1 MASSKDMT
9 LTSVKVKA
17 DLFENFK
24 IECVKRKF
32 SFQKLADRSLYL
44 YLTNE
49 DFRKQINS
57 QVDKGFKVGKL
68 NNILYIQVM
77 KDHGLLVEKYRPTNI
92 DNYVGN
98 ESIKKSIS
106 NYISQNDIQ
115 NLIFYGPAGTGK
127 TTLAKLIVKN
137 IDCDHI
143 YINASDERG
152 IETIRDKVSGFASV
166 MSFKPLKVVILD
178 EADFLTIQ
186 AQASLRNVID

>member
-127 TTLAKLIVKN
+127 TIIHANKDMEEGTMKISSMGLIEFKFSN
-137 IDCDHI
+137 
-143 YINASDERG
+143 DEVSSEYYMVRKA
-152 IETIRDKVSGFASV
+152 ET
-166 MSFKPLKVVILD
+166 
-178 EADFLTIQ
+178 DF
-186 AQASLRNVID
+186 